1 MPITT
6 DSIREIIDDFQK
18 VIIEKRISSA
28 PPEETVI
35 NFRNEESQN
44 KTRSIFLVP
53 LELLRYRKEN
63 GRIASSVLGHER
75 KTGTLEPTDPDAQ
88 RKIAEFLKQ
97 KDPDKTKELKR
108 LLLADGQ
115 KEPGIITCDGFVING
130 NRRRLVLEELHQKHP
145 DGDRFA
151 RMKVVILP
159 GKGEEGGP
167 PTLKEIEQIENRYQL
182 QRDGKA
188 EYYGFDA
195 ALSIEQKIKHG
206 FSLEEQ
212 LRDDPQFRNMSKKD
226 FDKEVKKKEKELI
239 QPLRCIDRYLE
250 TIGRPGE
257 YQYISTGLGDSE
269 GRWQAFTDY
278 AAVYGQLQNPSK
290 RDKFWVRE
298 TDIGAFE
305 QAAFKM
311 IRLRDIPN
319 MGKLHTVMRELP
331 KLWKHGKEEFLEIN
345 KQVRDEIPPEEC
357 VDANGDRLADREID
371 KKWQKQNRREIA
383 YRLARVKDKTTRQ
396 TERETPLNL
405 LRDSL
410 GKLKH
415 EDMDIAAISLSDLSN
430 AQKIANEIKQEIKII
445 CSDIFKSKK
454 QLSRLKTQFTREN
467 KGQTR

>member
-28 PPEETVI
+28 PPEKTVI

-44 KTRSIFLVP
+44 KTRCISLVP

-130 NRRRLVLEELHQKHP
+130 NRRRLVLEELHREHP

-188 EYYGFDA
+188 DYYGFDA

-278 AAVYGQLQNPSK
+278 TAVYGQLQKP
-290 RDKFWVRE
+290 F
-298 TDIGAFE
+298 
-305 QAAFKM
+305 Q
-311 IRLRDIPN
+311 
-319 MGKLHTVMRELP
+319 
-331 KLWKHGKEEFLEIN
+331 
-345 KQVRDEIPPEEC
+345 
-357 VDANGDRLADREID
+357 
-371 KKWQKQNRREIA
+371 
-383 YRLARVKDKTTRQ
+383 TRQ
-396 TERETPLNL
+396 VW
-405 LRDSL
+405 
-410 GKLKH
+410 G
-415 EDMDIAAISLSDLSN
+415 
-430 AQKIANEIKQEIKII
+430 
-445 CSDIFKSKK
+445 
-454 QLSRLKTQFTREN
+454 
-467 KGQTR
+467 